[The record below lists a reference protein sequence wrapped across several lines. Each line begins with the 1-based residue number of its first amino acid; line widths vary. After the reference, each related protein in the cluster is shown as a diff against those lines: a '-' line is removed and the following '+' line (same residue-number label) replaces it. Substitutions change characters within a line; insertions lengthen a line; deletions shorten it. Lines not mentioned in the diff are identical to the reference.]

1 MKYYKI
7 KNWTLFTIIFF
18 SFSIF
23 SGFFLKNVYEL
34 QFVNQE
40 YFQEQALSYRIK
52 SETLKAKRGTIYD
65 QNLIPIATSTQSF
78 NVGIYPQK
86 ISNIKE
92 ISVLFCLIDESQH
105 QLSSRLTSYPC
116 GYCNLIQSLNRR
128 YY

>member
-1 MKYYKI
+1 M
-7 KNWTLFTIIFF
+7 IIFF

-65 QNLIPIATSTQSF
+65 QNLRPLATSTQSF

-92 ISVLFCLIDESQH
+92 ISIPKIEIDIGCVP
-105 QLSSRLTSYPC
+105 LSNDLGDVIAEKTVE
-116 GYCNLIQSLNRR
+116 IMTDT
-128 YY
+128 